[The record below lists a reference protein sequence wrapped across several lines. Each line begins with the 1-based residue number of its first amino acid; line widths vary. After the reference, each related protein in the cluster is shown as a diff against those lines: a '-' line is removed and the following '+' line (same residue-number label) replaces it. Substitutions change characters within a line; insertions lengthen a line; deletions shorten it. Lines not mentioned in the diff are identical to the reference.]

1 MHRTPKWLAAG
12 AVLLVFA
19 ASAALAAVAR
29 PPAEK
34 YEKEGPL
41 HRIEAAGRA
50 YSFDAAWRVE
60 SLWERTGAGTWR
72 KVEAPSAADVQKFR
86 VRLLHRLGQSRLE
99 QVPAE
104 SGDALEALR
113 SLGYL

>member
-12 AVLLVFA
+12 AVALVFA

-34 YEKEGPL
+34 FEKEGPL
-41 HRIEAAGRA
+41 YRIETAGRA

-60 SLWERTGAGTWR
+60 SLWERTDAGTWR
-72 KVEAPSAADVQKFR
+72 KVEAPATMDVQRFR
-86 VRLLHRLGQSRLE
+86 ARLLSRLGHARLE
-99 QVPAE
+99 SVPAE